1 MSKTNKDQSPF
12 HGIFEGC
19 TKEQKTQLGVAH
31 AVLHY
36 TKLGF
41 IVCFPPPDTQGVG
54 WDLLACK
61 PNGTPIKIQ
70 VKTTGQQVGKNGYYA
85 VGLKDGH
92 YAEMRDMDVLR
103 DRLDILNTM
112 EPYIGEWFSKEYVQ
126 KHVFRMTDEEIK
138 RMDKQINK
146 EPPPPDDDDDND
158 RDDSPDRRDDFPDRE
173 EEENQLDSQR

>member
-36 TKLGF
+36 TKLGY

-61 PNGTPIKIQ
+61 PNETPIKIQ
-70 VKTTGQQVGKNGYYA
+70 VKTTGQQVGKSGYYA
-85 VGLKDGH
+85 VGLKMVIMQKTMTVWMERH
-92 YAEMRDMDVLR
+92 VEKQLETLMSCLHLLLMAL
-103 DRLDILNTM
+103 ILFGQWMNYQVTN
-112 EPYIGEWFSKEYVQ
+112 IQ
-126 KHVFRMTDEEIK
+126 CI
-138 RMDKQINK
+138 
-146 EPPPPDDDDDND
+146 
-158 RDDSPDRRDDFPDRE
+158 
-173 EEENQLDSQR
+173 

>member
-1 MSKTNKDQSPF
+1 
-12 HGIFEGC
+12 
-19 TKEQKTQLGVAH
+19 
-31 AVLHY
+31 
-36 TKLGF
+36 
-41 IVCFPPPDTQGVG
+41 
-54 WDLLACK
+54 
-61 PNGTPIKIQ
+61 
-70 VKTTGQQVGKNGYYA
+70 
-85 VGLKDGH
+85 
-92 YAEMRDMDVLR
+92 
-103 DRLDILNTM
+103 M

>member
-1 MSKTNKDQSPF
+1 
-12 HGIFEGC
+12 
-19 TKEQKTQLGVAH
+19 
-31 AVLHY
+31 
-36 TKLGF
+36 
-41 IVCFPPPDTQGVG
+41 
-54 WDLLACK
+54 
-61 PNGTPIKIQ
+61 
-70 VKTTGQQVGKNGYYA
+70 
-85 VGLKDGH
+85 
-92 YAEMRDMDVLR
+92 MDVLR